1 MSIQDI
7 YNLYLQCGSVC
18 TDTRQLKAGTMFF
31 CLKGENFNGNK
42 FAQDAIS
49 KGARYVVIDEPE
61 YAIEGKTILTDN
73 VLETLQ
79 VLAQHHRKQLHIP
92 VIGVTGTNGKTT
104 TKELL
109 YAVLSRKYKVVATQ
123 GNLNNHI
130 GVPLTLLG
138 INAHDT
144 QLAIVEMGANHRG
157 EIAQLCEISR
167 PNYGVIT
174 NIGKAHIEG
183 FGSVEGI
190 IETKR
195 ALYDYVIKVNGM
207 LFVNHSDDLLM
218 QLAQECTCLTYG
230 NSKEADVMGVCNTKK
245 MYMTFKLPQFNR
257 TISTQLT
264 GSYNFNNAMAAVA
277 AGLHFGVDI
286 EDIVYAL
293 ISYQPT
299 NNRSQVES
307 IGNYTVI
314 VDAYNANPSS
324 MYAAITNMSGLKA
337 DNKVVILG
345 AMRELG
351 AESEAEHEKVV
362 RMVKD
367 NAIDQAYFFGDE
379 YVKTSADPKD
389 VYTDFDV
396 MAQSIKQTLKPYSTI
411 LLKGSRSMKME
422 RVLEVLKH
430 E

>member
-1 MSIQDI
+1 MNIQDI
-7 YNLYLQCGSVC
+7 YHLYLQCGSVC
-18 TDTRQLKAGTMFF
+18 TDTRQLKAGCMFF

-42 FAQDAIS
+42 FAQDAI
-49 KGARYVVIDEPE
+49 KQGAQYVVIDEAL
-61 YAIEGKTILTDN
+61 YAVEGKTILVDN

-79 VLAQHHRKQLHIP
+79 ALAQYHRKQLHIP

-138 INAHDT
+138 INARDT

-190 IETKR
+190 VETKR
-195 ALYDYVIKVNGM
+195 ALYDYVIKVNGT
-207 LFVNHSDDLLM
+207 LFVNHCDDLLM
-218 QLAQECTCLTYG
+218 QLAQNCTCLTYG
-230 NSKEADVMGVCNTKK
+230 SSKEADVVGVCNTKK

-277 AGLHFGVDI
+277 AGLHFGVDV

-307 IGNYTVI
+307 IGSYTVI

-324 MYAAITNMSGLKA
+324 MYAAITNMCGLKA

-362 RMVKD
+362 QMVRD
-367 NAIDQAYFFGDE
+367 NAIDQAYFYGNE
-379 YVKTSADPKD
+379 YEHTTADAKD
-389 VYTDFDV
+389 VYIDFDA
-396 MAQSIKQTLKPYSTI
+396 MAQSIIHTLKPNSTI

>member
-1 MSIQDI
+1 MNIQDI
-7 YNLYLQCGSVC
+7 YHLYLQCKSVC
-18 TDTRQLKAGTMFF
+18 TDTRRLEAGCMFF

-42 FAQDAIS
+42 FANDAI
-49 KGARYVVIDEPE
+49 KQGAQYVVIDEAE
-61 YAIEGKTILTDN
+61 YAIEGKTILVDN

-79 VLAQHHRKQLHIP
+79 ALAQYHRKQLHIP

-138 INAHDT
+138 INAHAT

-157 EIAQLCEISR
+157 EIAQLCEMSR
-167 PNYGVIT
+167 PNYGIIT

-195 ALYDYVIKVNGM
+195 ALYDYVIKVNGT
-207 LFVNHSDDLLM
+207 LFVNNCDDLLM
-218 QLAQECTCLTYG
+218 QLAQNCTCLTYG
-230 NSKEADVMGVCNTKK
+230 SSKDADVVGVCNTKK

-277 AGLHFGVDI
+277 AGLHFGVDV

-293 ISYQPT
+293 ISYQPA

-307 IGNYTVI
+307 IGSYTVI

-324 MYAAITNMSGLKA
+324 MYAAITNMCGLKA

-362 RMVKD
+362 QMVRD
-367 NAIDQAYFFGDE
+367 NAIDQVYFYGNE
-379 YVKTSADPKD
+379 YEHTTADAKD
-389 VYTDFDV
+389 VYIDFDA
-396 MAQSIKQTLKPYSTI
+396 MAQSIMHTLKPNSTI